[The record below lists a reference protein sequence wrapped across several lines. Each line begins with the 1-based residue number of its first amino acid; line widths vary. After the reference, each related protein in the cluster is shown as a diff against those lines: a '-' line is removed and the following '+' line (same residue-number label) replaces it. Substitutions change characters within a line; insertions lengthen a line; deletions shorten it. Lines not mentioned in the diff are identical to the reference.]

1 MMYDTV
7 EILKS
12 DTLPVVTETST
23 VTLIYLNATFEGK
36 TPGFYAFVSGTW
48 EPFGAG
54 GNAGQAVKTAT
65 ITTTDLQIINLN
77 DHDPEGLLLSV
88 MVTKAVSG
96 TRSVSLMDT
105 ETQAVLETVILNN
118 TYTTISIPQPHR
130 LYSLK
135 VEANL
140 TVTIKTI

>member
-23 VTLIYLNATFEGK
+23 VTLIYLSTVFEGK
-36 TPGFYAFVSGTW
+36 DPGFYACIGGIW
-48 EPFGAG
+48 EPFGSGA
-54 GNAGQAVKTAT
+54 AGQAVKTAT
-65 ITTTDLQIINLN
+65 IVTTDLQIIDLN
-77 DHDPEGLLLSV
+77 DHDPDGLLLSV
-88 MVTKAVSG
+88 MVTKEVSG
-96 TRSVSLMDT
+96 TRSVSLLDT
-105 ETQAVLETVILNN
+105 QTQAVLETVILNN